1 MKDFAIGGSTLPKSL
16 PEGEYVCA
24 VTFTV
29 NDEPAF
35 GYNIYAT
42 ITKK

>member
-1 MKDFAIGGSTLPKSL
+1 MKDFGIDGSSLPSSL
-16 PEGEYVCA
+16 PEGEYMCA

-29 NDEPAF
+29 NDEAAF